1 MPLIKTI
8 LKKTRQ
14 HAVVELVG
22 EGSSTIDLAADLK
35 LTDETF
41 RGYANCNVHINGV
54 MFTVSDTLPT
64 TITRNSSNVLVLLG
78 SDNWSF
84 SQQMG
89 FALTQNNTSNIAVT
103 VPGMGGTVVL
113 SLSKVAGYAEPE
125 QQVKY

>member
-22 EGSSTIDLAADLK
+22 EGASTIDLAADLK
-35 LTDETF
+35 MTDETF

-89 FALTQNNTSNIAVT
+89 FAVNQNNTSNISVT
-103 VPGMGGTVVL
+103 IPGMGGTVVL